1 MNRIDE
7 RFEALKARGECAFI
21 PYIAAGDPTLDH
33 TAQMIVSLE
42 QAGADVI
49 ELGVP
54 FSDPLADGVV
64 NQEAALRALKNN
76 VTLHDVVAMVKGV
89 RNKTHVPLLLF
100 TYFNPV
106 LAYGVDAFARDA
118 KEAGVDGVL
127 CVDLPPEEADDYIA
141 PMREAGIAT
150 VFLIAPTST
159 PERIERIAQISTGFI
174 YYVSRT
180 GVTGTRNSLES
191 TVHGVVDEIR
201 KHTDKPIAVGFGI
214 STPEQASE
222 VAGFA
227 DGVIV
232 GSAIVRM
239 MGEEGEG
246 QAAAER
252 VASFAKSLADAA
264 KSIRTAASQ

>member
-1 MNRIDE
+1 MNRIDQ
-7 RFEALKARGECAFI
+7 RFETLRARGECAFI
-21 PYIAAGDPTLDH
+21 PYIAAGDPTLEH
-33 TAQMIVSLE
+33 TIQMIVSLE
-42 QAGADVI
+42 KAGADVI

-64 NQEAALRALKNN
+64 NQEAALRALKSH
-76 VTLHDVVAMVKGV
+76 VTLHDVVAMVKEA
-89 RNKTHVPLLLF
+89 RARTEVPLLLF

-106 LAYGVDAFARDA
+106 LAYGVEAFARDA

-127 CVDLPPEEADDYIA
+127 CVDLPPEEAEDYVA
-141 PMREAGIAT
+141 HMRRAGLAT

-159 PERIERIAQISTGFI
+159 PGRIERIAQVSTGFI

-180 GVTGTRNSLES
+180 GVTGTRDNLEA

-201 KHTDKPIAVGFGI
+201 KHTGKPIAVGFGI

-239 MGEEGEG
+239 MGEEGGGPE
-246 QAAAER
+246 AAER
-252 VASFAKSLADAA
+252 VAAFAKTLSDAA
-264 KSIRTAASQ
+264 KSVRTAAS